1 MPAIVCDLHQGG
13 RTAAA
18 DNSLIL
24 VPHDTRKCA
33 AWSLR
38 LLPPSHSGGLQLSSP
53 AAWAQSEQVLDV
65 PTRAGVTNRLLL
77 LTPKTP
83 RAVALLYAGGHGGLQ
98 MLDSGSMRWGEGSFV
113 VRTRRLFA
121 EQGMAAAVIDAPSD
135 RQQPPFLNRFRQS
148 TEHAQDA
155 AAIMTELRKRFA
167 VPVWLVGTSR
177 GTQSVAAIALGLI
190 DQPAAP
196 DGLVLTSSILTDPRG
211 RPVPAMP
218 LEKLRLPVLIVHHEQ
233 DGCEHCRFA
242 DLPALTDKLTMPRK
256 AVLTFTGGVNQGDP
270 CEARGYHGING
281 LENQVVPAIARWIL
295 GG

>member
-1 MPAIVCDLHQGG
+1 MG
-13 RTAAA
+13 RGFRAFAGVTALAGLLLSHAA
-18 DNSLIL
+18 L
-24 VPHDTRKCA
+24 
-33 AWSLR
+33 
-38 LLPPSHSGGLQLSSP
+38 
-53 AAWAQSEQVLDV
+53 AQTEQVLDI
-65 PTRAGVTNRLLL
+65 PTRPGVTNRALLL
-77 LTPKTP
+77 APQAP
-83 RAVALLYAGGHGGLQ
+83 RAVVMLYAGGHGGLQ
-98 MLDSGSMRWGEGSFV
+98 ISENGSMRWGEGNFV

-121 EQGMAAAVIDAPSD
+121 EQGLVAAVIDAPSD

-148 TEHAQDA
+148 PEHAQDA
-155 AAIMTELRKRFA
+155 AAIITELRKRFA

-196 DGLVLTSSILTDPRG
+196 DGVVLTSSILTDPRG

-218 LEKLRLPVLIVHHEQ
+218 VEKLRLPVLVVHHEQ

-242 DLPALTDKLTMPRK
+242 DLPALTDKFTMPRK

-270 CEARGYHGING
+270 CEARGYHGFNG

-295 GG
+295 GR